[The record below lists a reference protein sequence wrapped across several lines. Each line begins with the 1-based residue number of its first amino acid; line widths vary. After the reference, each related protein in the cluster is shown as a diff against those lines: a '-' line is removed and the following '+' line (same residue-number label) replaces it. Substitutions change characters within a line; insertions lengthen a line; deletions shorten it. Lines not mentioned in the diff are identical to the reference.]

1 MQVGSKKEIC
11 KVGNPESAVQ
21 NRRKNR
27 GIRGRG
33 TRKRFLW
40 TFVSYS
46 NPIFCNFWEI
56 LERILDKMFCHFL
69 WFWTKYFVTFQKLAS
84 YKLKCPKWQNIL
96 SKAHRK
102 RKGDFRP
109 GQDEEM
115 LSQDKAGVCKLTK
128 KEDSYLIEE
137 VWEEVFQVPIQRNL
151 RILQWGEVGE
161 NPELQ

>member
-1 MQVGSKKEIC
+1 MEVTRSSSKIGQLQTQMS
-11 KVGNPESAVQ
+11 KV
-21 NRRKNR
+21 
-27 GIRGRG
+27 
-33 TRKRFLW
+33 T
-40 TFVSYS
+40 
-46 NPIFCNFWEI
+46 
-56 LERILDKMFCHFL
+56 
-69 WFWTKYFVTFQKLAS
+69 
-84 YKLKCPKWQNIL
+84 NIL

-151 RILQWGEVGE
+151 RILQRGEVGE
-161 NPELQ
+161 NPELQQ